1 MIKIHNISLLSMKKD
16 KKIKELDD
24 WLAKASDYEF
34 DEGHTNTKKDY
45 NDILLDYDFEYILNI
60 DSNTGQ
66 FEYKKK
72 GVQDYVLNKLRKKKL
87 SEIETG
93 MDLHGETV
101 KDSIIKLNDF
111 FSYAYNH
118 NIEFVKIIC
127 GKGTNS
133 IDKIPKIKIT
143 VQAFVKESE
152 LISAACTASI
162 NEGGSGVLKIKLK
175 R

>member
-1 MIKIHNISLLSMKKD
+1 
-16 KKIKELDD
+16 
-24 WLAKASDYEF
+24 
-34 DEGHTNTKKDY
+34 
-45 NDILLDYDFEYILNI
+45 
-60 DSNTGQ
+60 
-66 FEYKKK
+66 
-72 GVQDYVLNKLRKKKL
+72 
-87 SEIETG
+87 

-143 VQAFVKESE
+143 VQAFIKESE